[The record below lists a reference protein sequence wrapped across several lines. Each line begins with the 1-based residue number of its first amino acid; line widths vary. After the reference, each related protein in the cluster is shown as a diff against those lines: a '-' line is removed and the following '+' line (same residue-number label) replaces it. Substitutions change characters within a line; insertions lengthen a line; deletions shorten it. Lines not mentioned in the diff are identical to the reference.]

1 MKVIDGLKYT
11 KNHEWIKVD
20 GDEALV
26 GITDFAQG
34 QLGDI
39 VFVDAADSVG
49 ETIEK
54 GESFGSIEAVKTVE
68 DVFLPASGE
77 VLEFNEELEGNEEV
91 INADPYGAGWIVKI
105 KLTNPEELEEL
116 LDASQYREIIEAE

>member
-1 MKVIDGLKYT
+1 MKVIEGLKYT

-26 GITDFAQG
+26 GITDYAQN

-49 ETIEK
+49 ESIEK

-68 DVFLPASGE
+68 EVFLPASGE
-77 VLEFNEELEGNEEV
+77 ILAFNEELEGNEEV
-91 INADPYGAGWIVKI
+91 INSDPYGEGWIVKI
-105 KLTNPEELEEL
+105 KLSNPDELNHL
-116 LDASQYREIIEAE
+116 LDAEAYKKVLEAE

>member
-1 MKVIDGLKYT
+1 MKVIEGLKYT

-20 GDEALV
+20 GDLAIV
-26 GITDFAQG
+26 GITDFAQS

-77 VLEFNEELEGNEEV
+77 IIEFNEELEGNEEV
-91 INADPYGAGWIVKI
+91 INSDPYEGGWIVKI
-105 KLTNPEELEEL
+105 KLSNPDELDDL
-116 LDASQYREIIEAE
+116 LDAEAYKAHIAE